1 VSETKPDGRW
11 GDFGI
16 RVASAA
22 VLAPLGVVAIWL
34 GGFWWNL
41 VLMVLAGLLGAEWDG
56 MSARAPG
63 AGKGVLAMLLVL
75 AVGWATFNSVFAGL
89 LGLVIGALVSIPLTR
104 RASDGAGIVYI
115 GLGAI
120 ALVYL
125 RQLPSG
131 LADVLLV
138 VLVVWGCD
146 IGAYLSGRLIGGRKL
161 APRLSPGKTWS
172 GAAGG
177 LVCGTLAGVGV
188 AAGFH
193 AQPADLV
200 VAAAVSATLSV
211 AAEAGDLLESAIKR
225 HFGKKD
231 SGSLIPGHGG
241 LFDRLDGLI
250 AAAPFACL
258 LSLGAVPGQDIWVW
272 GTH

>member
-1 VSETKPDGRW
+1 M
-11 GDFGI
+11 

-22 VLAPLGVVAIWL
+22 VLAPLGLAAIWSGRTL
-34 GGFWWNL
+34 WEVVML
-41 VLMVLAGLLGAEWDG
+41 LIAAGLGLEWAALCGIDVAAGKRSEMPLVMLLAAIGAEFVSFAFG
-56 MSARAPG
+56 LC
-63 AGKGVLAMLLVL
+63 VLL
-75 AVGWATFNSVFAGL
+75 
-89 LGLVIGALVSIPLTR
+89 IGALLVRVTTGRTSP
-104 RASDGAGIVYI
+104 AAGLAYL
-115 GLGAI
+115 GLGTI
-120 ALVYL
+120 SLL
-125 RQLPSG
+125 RLRHEPSG

-177 LVCGTLAGVGV
+177 LACGTLAGVAV

-193 AQPADLV
+193 ATLPGL
-200 VAAAVSATLSV
+200 AAAAGISAALSLV
-211 AAEAGDLLESAIKR
+211 AQAGDLLESAIKR

-241 LFDRLDGLI
+241 LFDRFDGLI
-250 AAAPFACL
+250 AAAPAACL
-258 LSLGAVPGQDIWVW
+258 LSMAAVPGQAIWRW
-272 GTH
+272 GAH